1 MLVGALADGSA
12 EKSGIAF
19 VEHID
24 DAVIIDVLTAFAEVS
39 AAGGTGGDFLRDR
52 LAACRTELHGVILRR
67 TG

>member
-1 MLVGALADGSA
+1 
-12 EKSGIAF
+12 